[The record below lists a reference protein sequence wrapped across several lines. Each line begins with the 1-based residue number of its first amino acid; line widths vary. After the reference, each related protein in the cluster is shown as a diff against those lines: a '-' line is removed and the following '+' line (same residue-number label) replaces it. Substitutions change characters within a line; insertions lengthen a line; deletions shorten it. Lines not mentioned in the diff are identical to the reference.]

1 MAKRKVTWTKQA
13 TLQFNKC
20 IEYIRQESDQN
31 ADKVKEK
38 ILDKISELSNDR
50 LVHRKDPYK
59 KNNDGHYLYF
69 EILKYRI
76 VYYAE
81 PKEVFI
87 IRIRHTSMEPK
98 QY

>member
-1 MAKRKVTWTKQA
+1 MSKRKITWTKRA
-13 TLQFNKC
+13 TRQFNAA
-20 IEYIRQESDQN
+20 IEYIRQDSDQN

-38 ILDKISELSNDR
+38 ILIKINELSDDIA
-50 LVHRKDPYK
+50 VHRKDPYK
-59 KNNDGHYLYF
+59 KNNDGNYLFF

-81 PKEVFI
+81 PNEVFI